1 MLPPFRKCQDTA
13 SPRPWAFVKHPLLS
27 TVELWQQHLKRELRC
42 LEWSVQDYI
51 SLGAP
56 ESVQTAP
63 PLISAQELY
72 KFQVGCENVADRI
85 VSGKDAA
92 VLFSLGANERKIDD
106 AFSGIAEKFNSSYR
120 LCIGNGSG
128 DFCINCSFP
137 DGELK
142 LMEHL
147 AAKLVLNTIST
158 GTMTC
163 LGRVTGNWMSFVAVS
178 NKKLIDRAIRLV
190 SEIGKISYEDAC
202 LKLFEAIDEIAR
214 TTLPGEEQMSAV
226 QYVLAKLKEK

>member
-1 MLPPFRKCQDTA
+1 M
-13 SPRPWAFVKHPLLS
+13 
-27 TVELWQQHLKRELRC
+27 
-42 LEWSVQDYI
+42 

-63 PLISAQELY
+63 PLINAEELY
-72 KFQVGCENVADRI
+72 KFQVGKENIADRI
-85 VSGKDAA
+85 VSGSDAA
-92 VLFSLGANERKIDD
+92 VLFSLGKDERSFSD
-106 AFSGIAEKFNSSYR
+106 AFDEAAQKFSCSCH
-120 LCIGNGSG
+120 LAIGSG
-128 DFCINCSFP
+128 PADHLISCTFP
-137 DGELK
+137 DGTLK

-226 QYVLAKLKEK
+226 QYVLAKLREK